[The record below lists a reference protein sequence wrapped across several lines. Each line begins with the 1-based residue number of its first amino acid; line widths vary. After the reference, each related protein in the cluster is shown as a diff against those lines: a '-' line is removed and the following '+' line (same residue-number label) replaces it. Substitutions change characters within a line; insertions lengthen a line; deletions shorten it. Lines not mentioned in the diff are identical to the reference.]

1 VYNDN
6 ASAPTRKQLEQQAEA
21 YRLLDESPFDEATI
35 RFVLRQDPEEYIGVH
50 LDLRINHN
58 LCGKWSG
65 SIDEWRM
72 LCWALS
78 NKD

>member
-6 ASAPTRKQLEQQAEA
+6 ANAPTRKQLEQQAEA
-21 YRLLDESPFDEATI
+21 YRLLDGSPFGETTI
-35 RFVLRQDPEEYIGVH
+35 RFVLRQDPEEYVGVH
-50 LDLRINHN
+50 LGLW
-58 LCGKWSG
+58 LGGGPCGKWSG
-65 SIDEWRM
+65 SMDEWRA